1 MTHLGDPTPGSDTR
15 LPPRAWLRS
24 DAPVQS
30 LDGDWAFLL
39 HDSDPGDDLHGPPP
53 FAAVDSDASEWDLI
67 PVPSHWG
74 LHGHGHPTYTN
85 IRYPFPL
92 DPPHVPDHNPTGD
105 HRRVFEWHSSFCPG
119 GRTLLRFEGVESLAT
134 VWLNGTEIGWFTGSR
149 LMTEFDVTDHL
160 VDGENVLAVRV
171 HQWSAASYLEDQ
183 DQWWLPGIFR
193 SVSLQGRPANGL
205 DDVFVRG
212 DRDPATGAGTL
223 DVRPR
228 GGWPVTVRV
237 PELGIDETWADATDA
252 TVLSLDAVDAWTAE
266 TPRLYDV
273 EVSTDAE
280 TVRLRVGFRRIE
292 IVGDRLLADGR
303 PLIFR
308 GVNRH
313 ETDPD
318 RGRVFDE
325 EYVRGE
331 LALMRRHN
339 IAAIRTAHQPPH
351 PRMLE
356 LADELG
362 FWVVLECDLETHGF
376 WDVEWTGN
384 PADDPA
390 WRAACLDRVR
400 RTVERDKNHSSIV
413 MWSLG
418 NESGTGRNLAEMAG
432 WIRERDDSRP
442 IHYEGD
448 YGGAYTDVYSRMYPT
463 LEEIA
468 SVCGEQTMPV
478 HEIGPAEGARQRA
491 KPFVLCEFAHAMG
504 NGPGS
509 LADYEALVERYPRLH
524 GGFVWE
530 WRDHGIRTR
539 TADGTEFFAY
549 GGDFGEPVHDGVYL
563 MDGLVLSDGTPS
575 PGLGE
580 LAAVWAPVTQE
591 HLGEHSWRVR
601 NRQHTLGTDHLEL
614 HWRIEDDGIR
624 LTDGII
630 ALPALAPG
638 EEGTVEVPVGGL
650 QDAATERWLTL
661 EVRWRDAPPWGDAGH
676 IVSRAQR
683 PLRTAPPCP
692 PRRSRAGWDGDALGE
707 AVFDRRGGLV
717 RWRDL
722 DISGPLPELW
732 RAPTENDQLDG
743 QGSYETADPALTN
756 GRGDESTP
764 ASSARWLERGLD
776 RLQHRV
782 LSVERADDGLVQ
794 RVRSMAAHSAQ
805 GIETTFAWRLDGD
818 ALRLHTDI
826 RPFGPWDCTWPR
838 VGARF
843 GLPVALADERAEWF
857 GTGPAESYPDS
868 AEAAYVGRFE
878 ARVDDL
884 GVAYGRPQETGYR
897 PGLRALDLGPLR
909 LRAVASG
916 STGLPGFQL
925 DRHTAQERTGVA
937 HAHELPASSGLWL
950 YLDAAQHGL
959 GSRACGPDV
968 LPRYALWP
976 RAVSWT
982 VVLE

>member
-1 MTHLGDPTPGSDTR
+1 MTHLGDPAPGSPSR
-15 LPPRAWLRS
+15 LAPRAWLRS

-30 LDGDWAFLL
+30 LDGEWAFRL
-39 HDSDPGDDLHGPPP
+39 HESDPADDRDAPPP
-53 FAAVDSDASEWDLI
+53 FAAVDADVSEWHTI
-67 PVPSHWG
+67 GVPSHWV
-74 LHGHGHPTYTN
+74 LEGHGHPTYTN

-105 HRRVFEWHSSFCPG
+105 HRRVFEWHPSFCPG

-134 VWLNGTEIGWFTGSR
+134 VWLNGAEIGWFTGSR

-205 DDVFVRG
+205 DDVFARG

-237 PELGIDETWADATDA
+237 PELDIERTWASAGE
-252 TVLSLDAVDAWTAE
+252 VSPLDVGAVDAWTAE

-280 TVRLRVGFRRIE
+280 TVRLRVGFRRVE

-325 EYVRGE
+325 DYVRGE

-339 IAAIRTAHQPPH
+339 ITAIRTAHQPPH
-351 PRMLE
+351 PRVLE

-384 PADDPA
+384 PADDPS

-400 RTVERDKNHSSIV
+400 RTVERDKNHASVV

-478 HEIGPAEGARQRA
+478 HEIGAAEGARQRA
-491 KPFVLCEFAHAMG
+491 KPFVLCEFGHAMG

-580 LAAVWAPVTQE
+580 LAAVWAPVVLA
-591 HLGEHSWRVR
+591 HLGERSWSVR
-601 NRQHTLGTDHLEL
+601 NRQHTLSTAHLEL
-614 HWRIEDDGIR
+614 RWRVEDDGIL
-624 LTDGII
+624 LTEGVV
-630 ALPALAPG
+630 ALPPLAAG
-638 EEGTVEVPVGGL
+638 EEGVVEIPDAGSRMPRPNAGSPSRSRGAPLRRGATRDTSCHGRSAPCARRPRIRPAAAARPGTATLSATPSSTDAGVSSAGATSRCRGRSPNSGAL
-650 QDAATERWLTL
+650 PPRTTSSTARARTRRPTRRSLTAAAT
-661 EVRWRDAPPWGDAGH
+661 
-676 IVSRAQR
+676 RA
-683 PLRTAPPCP
+683 
-692 PRRSRAGWDGDALGE
+692 PRR
-707 AVFDRRGGLV
+707 RRYGGSSAASTACSTACC
-717 RWRDL
+717 R
-722 DISGPLPELW
+722 SS
-732 RAPTENDQLDG
+732 APT
-743 QGSYETADPALTN
+743 TAWC
-756 GRGDESTP
+756 
-764 ASSARWLERGLD
+764 SA
-776 RLQHRV
+776 
-782 LSVERADDGLVQ
+782 
-794 RVRSMAAHSAQ
+794 
-805 GIETTFAWRLDGD
+805 
-818 ALRLHTDI
+818 
-826 RPFGPWDCTWPR
+826 
-838 VGARF
+838 
-843 GLPVALADERAEWF
+843 
-857 GTGPAESYPDS
+857 
-868 AEAAYVGRFE
+868 
-878 ARVDDL
+878 
-884 GVAYGRPQETGYR
+884 
-897 PGLRALDLGPLR
+897 
-909 LRAVASG
+909 
-916 STGLPGFQL
+916 
-925 DRHTAQERTGVA
+925 
-937 HAHELPASSGLWL
+937 
-950 YLDAAQHGL
+950 
-959 GSRACGPDV
+959 
-968 LPRYALWP
+968 
-976 RAVSWT
+976 
-982 VVLE
+982 